1 MQAREEQAA
10 IEQQEWQAM
19 QQQANMHNTMY
30 QQQAMMGYTPPPAG
44 THYQMHNPQANM
56 SQVQQGEYV

>member
-1 MQAREEQAA
+1 MSQAREEQAA

-19 QQQANMHNTMY
+19 QQQANMCNPMY

-44 THYQMHNPQANM
+44 THYQLHNNPQANIP
-56 SQVQQGEYV
+56 QVQQG